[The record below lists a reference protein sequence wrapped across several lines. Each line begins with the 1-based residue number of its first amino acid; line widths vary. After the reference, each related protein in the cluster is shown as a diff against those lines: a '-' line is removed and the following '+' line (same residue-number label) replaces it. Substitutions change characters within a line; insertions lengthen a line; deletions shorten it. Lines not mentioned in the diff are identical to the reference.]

1 MVEVDGSDWCILRT
15 QSPQTLGLAQALTE
29 AGYRAWTPTEV
40 IVRRARRAIPRQELT
55 VALMPGMVFAGW
67 DQLSALLELSRSSQ
81 PYRTWDADLRRMVLR
96 GVPYFRI
103 LRLADRYA
111 RVGDREL
118 SGVRMAESLRAVR
131 VKRQTM
137 KAGAQVRMIGGLL
150 DGLLGTI
157 ETVQGRFAQV
167 RFPGWHMPVATALH
181 LLEDVRA

>member
-1 MVEVDGSDWCILRT
+1 MVEAGDWCILRT
-15 QSPQTLGLAQALTE
+15 QPAQTLGLAQALVD
-29 AGYRAWTPTEV
+29 AGYRAWTPSEV

-67 DQLSALLELSRSSQ
+67 DHLAALLDLSRSAQ
-81 PYRTWDADLRRMVLR
+81 PYRVWDAGAKRMVLR
-96 GVPYFRI
+96 GLPHFRP
-103 LRLADRYA
+103 LRVADHFA

-118 SGVRMAESLRAVR
+118 TGVRMAESLRAVR

-157 ETVQGRFAQV
+157 EAVQGRFAQV

-181 LLEDVRA
+181 LLEEARA